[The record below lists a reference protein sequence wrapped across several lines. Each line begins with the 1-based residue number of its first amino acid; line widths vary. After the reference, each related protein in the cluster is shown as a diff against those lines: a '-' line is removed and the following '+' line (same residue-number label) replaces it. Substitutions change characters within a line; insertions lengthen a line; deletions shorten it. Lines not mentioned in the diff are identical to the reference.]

1 MKKMRRF
8 AAIAA
13 AAAMTACMAVPMMG
27 MMTASASDYVITV
40 ENTIDGMT
48 NTEYVAYKI
57 LDVSYDEGKTA
68 YTYSVPEDGLLA
80 EAQILAQNYNGTSA
94 FTKMDDLYTWLN
106 DKTNKDKNA
115 RTFADALYKAYPNTF
130 VKDNA
135 TAHGTDSID
144 TGSTGYY
151 LVTGTVTDS
160 NNNAIVSSVILTT
173 MDPTATISPK
183 LDAPTHT
190 KKIEH
195 NETGEWGA
203 VGDNQIGDT
212 VNYKITTTMPDP
224 KYVAAFDGAYVYTIH
239 DEMTKGLDFDKSTV
253 VVMLGTQKLTA
264 DTHYTV
270 KDSCNHVGVTRKTGQ
285 EDAESFEVEFNL
297 AKIIEDFGD
306 LAVDGA
312 EFVTSYSCTLT
323 TEALVAAT
331 ATEDNN
337 SNDNTSHLEYSNNPY
352 VTSSTANT
360 ADVTVYDWTFTYDVI
375 KYKNEVTAGNEL
387 KGAGF
392 TIYEGSTA
400 LNFTQLA
407 GTNTYVIDPAGTV
420 TQIETPDGGAFK
432 LVGLDDAT
440 EYKIVETKVPSGYNK
455 AEDIT
460 FKISDTYDGTPV
472 GSSIATLTDNRDG
485 DLTEKIVNKSGASLP
500 STGGIGTTLFYVI
513 GGTLAAGAGVAL
525 IAKKRMKNE
534 E

>member
-13 AAAMTACMAVPMMG
+13 AAAMTACMTVPMMS
-27 MMTASASDYVITV
+27 MMSASAASDYVITV
-40 ENTIDGMT
+40 ENNIDGME
-48 NTEYVAYKI
+48 NTKYVAYKI

-68 YTYSVPEDGLLA
+68 YTYSVPENGLLT
-80 EAQILAQNYNGTSA
+80 EAQILAPKYNGTAA
-94 FTKMDDLYTWLN
+94 FTKMSDLYTWLN
-106 DKTNKDKNA
+106 DATNKEVNA
-115 RTFADALYKAYPNTF
+115 RTFADTLYTTYSNTF
-130 VKDNA
+130 VEANGIS
-135 TAHGTDSID
+135 GTDSID

-160 NNNAIVSSVILTT
+160 NDNAIVSSVILTT
-173 MDPTATISPK
+173 MDPVATISPK

-190 KKIEH
+190 KKIQH
-195 NETGEWGA
+195 NETEEWGV

-212 VNYKITTTMPDP
+212 VNYRITTSMPDP
-224 KYVAAFDGAYVYTIH
+224 KYVAAFDGDYVYTIH
-239 DEMTKGLDFDKSTV
+239 DEMTKGLDFDASTV
-253 VVMLGTQKLTA
+253 EVMLGTQKLTA
-264 DTHYTV
+264 NTHYTV
-270 KDSCNHVGVTRKTGQ
+270 KTSCEDVEVNRKDGQKVG
-285 EDAESFEVEFNL
+285 ESFEVEFNL
-297 AKIIEDFGD
+297 AKIIEDFED
-306 LAVDGA
+306 IAVDGA

-331 ATEDNN
+331 AGDDNN

-352 VTSSTANT
+352 SDTTANT

-375 KYKNEVTAGNEL
+375 KYKNEAKAGNEL

-400 LNFTQLA
+400 LKFTQLT
-407 GTNTYVIDPAGTV
+407 GTNTYVVDPAGTV
-420 TQIETPDGGAFK
+420 EQIETPDDGAFK
-432 LVGLDDAT
+432 LVGLDDET

-460 FKISDTYDGTPV
+460 FKISNTYDGTPV
-472 GSSIATLTDNRDG
+472 GSNIATLTDNRDG
-485 DLTEKIVNKSGASLP
+485 DLTEKIVNKSGTQLP

-513 GGTLAAGAGVAL
+513 GGTMAAGAGVAL